1 MNNCNVFTHS
11 NFVLNH
17 RWLLTDFVRVEKLVV
32 ILLLRTSQKFS
43 RHVADFEQFEKL
55 VLLTLD
61 RLSCFSDGCFLNYCF
76 LDDCFLNG
84 CLLLWTIK
92 KLNNYFVDFEQI
104 KKKKKFSLSRI
115 YLHTLSKYL
124 LTCTHPFPL
133 VFLICQN
140 LFSSVH
146 VCLNIKTSK
155 VLIFLFVKNIVTWI
169 IFDWIMKTKCFMGAS
184 QYFS

>member
-84 CLLLWTIK
+84 CLLLWTSKNLIII
-92 KLNNYFVDFEQI
+92 L
-104 KKKKKFSLSRI
+104 L
-115 YLHTLSKYL
+115 TLSKSKKKNF
-124 LTCTHPFPL
+124 T
-133 VFLICQN
+133 IRN
-140 LFSSVH
+140 LFAHAVKISSYLYAPISTCVSYLPKFI
-146 VCLNIKTSK
+146 CICTR
-155 VLIFLFVKNIVTWI
+155 LFE
-169 IFDWIMKTKCFMGAS
+169 
-184 QYFS
+184 Y

>member
-43 RHVADFEQFEKL
+43 RHVADFEQIEKL

-61 RLSCFSDGCFLNYCF
+61 RLSCFSDGFFLNGCF
-76 LDDCFLNG
+76 LDHCFLNG
-84 CLLLWTIK
+84 CLLLWTSQ

-104 KKKKKFSLSRI
+104 KKKFFTIK
-115 YLHTLSKYL
+115 
-124 LTCTHPFPL
+124 
-133 VFLICQN
+133 N
-140 LFSSVH
+140 LFAHAVKISSYLYAPISTCVSY
-146 VCLNIKTSK
+146 LPKF
-155 VLIFLFVKNIVTWI
+155 IFICTRLFE
-169 IFDWIMKTKCFMGAS
+169 
-184 QYFS
+184 Y